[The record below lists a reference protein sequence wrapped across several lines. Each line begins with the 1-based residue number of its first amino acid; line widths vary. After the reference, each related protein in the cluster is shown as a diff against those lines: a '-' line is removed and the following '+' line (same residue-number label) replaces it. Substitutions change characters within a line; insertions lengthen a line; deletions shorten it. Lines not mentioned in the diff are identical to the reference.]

1 MKKQTVCMVSVAA
14 VLAGIPARAD
24 DGVEAA
30 ISEITQPAGQAPAG
44 RGASRPARAR
54 PDRTAPRGDA
64 ASVAAEDA
72 ASDADDTNDT
82 EQTAS
87 GKSSI
92 YIGPSAGQNA
102 QESAGQNTI
111 IGASAGITLA
121 TNRLNT
127 FVGFRAGSYSRADQN
142 TAVGA
147 CAGTKLGLGYGNTL
161 IGHVAGGHITSG
173 SRNVIVGDKAAGLMR
188 SGVENVMLGAGAGAY
203 THGASRNVFVGKD
216 AGAYGGDGQGNVFL
230 GYQAG
235 LREPGSNKLIVANGS
250 AIGPLITGDFE
261 AGRIGLNGKVGI
273 HTSAPAADL
282 HVVHANDPAAG
293 GLRIEN
299 AASPKE
305 HWRVFA
311 DQRSGDLMVFSAT
324 AGSGA
329 APAARI
335 DARTGEYRTSSD
347 RRFKQNVQAV
357 GPVLPRVLQLTPRS
371 YHAAG
376 EASEGPRH
384 IGFVADEVEPLF
396 PEAVTRE
403 PAGGPAYVSYA
414 GLGAVAI
421 QAIREQQAEIEA
433 LRAQNAR
440 LQQRLAALEA
450 RLPAAAP

>member
-1 MKKQTVCMVSVAA
+1 MRMRNACLALLATTVGGGA
-14 VLAGIPARAD
+14 ARAVD
-24 DGVEAA
+24 HVDAV
-30 ISEITQPAGQAPAG
+30 ISEITQPAAKAPAD
-44 RGASRPARAR
+44 RAASR
-54 PDRTAPRGDA
+54 APRGRLDKSPAARDESEPGAGDA
-64 ASVAAEDA
+64 TVDGDAS
-72 ASDADDTNDT
+72 TNAT
-82 EQTAS
+82 GRTS
-87 GKSSI
+87 V
-92 YIGPSAGQNA
+92 YIGPSAGQSA
-102 QESAGQNTI
+102 QEAAAQNTV
-111 IGASAGITLA
+111 IGASAGIYLA

-161 IGHVAGGHITSG
+161 VGHVAGGHLTSG

-188 SGVENVMLGAGAGAY
+188 SGEENVMLGASAGGY
-203 THGASRNVFVGKD
+203 THGASRNVYVGKD
-216 AGAYGGDGQGNVFL
+216 AGAYSGDGRGNVFI

-235 LREPGSNKLIVANGS
+235 LRESGSNRLIVANGS
-250 AIGPLITGDFE
+250 AIGPLVTGDFE
-261 AGRIGLNGKVGI
+261 AGRLGLNGKVGI
-273 HTSAPAADL
+273 RTAAPAADL
-282 HVVHANDPAAG
+282 HVVHANDPASG

-299 AASPKE
+299 AAAPKE

-311 DQRSGDLMVFSAT
+311 DQRSGDLLLFSASGG
-324 AGSGA
+324 GSA

-347 RRFKQNVQAV
+347 RRFKQNVQAI

-376 EASEGPRH
+376 EAAEGPRH

-421 QAIREQQAEIEA
+421 QAIREQQAEIDA
-433 LRAQNAR
+433 LRSQNTR
-440 LQQRLAALEA
+440 LQQRLDALEA
-450 RLPAAAP
+450 RLAGTAR